1 MALHPVTERQGGRGG
16 ERGEKK
22 ESGFSEAAANTLRGC
37 WLLVI
42 TQTDRHSQQHEKQTG
57 EAEEGWGWWEVG
69 DEKKKDEECVNQ
81 NRAISGARGGKV
93 KDLCF

>member
-1 MALHPVTERQGGRGG
+1 MG
-16 ERGEKK
+16 GEKK

-37 WLLVI
+37 RLLVI

-69 DEKKKDEECVNQ
+69 DKKKEKRRRMCQSKPRN
-81 NRAISGARGGKV
+81 KW
-93 KDLCF
+93 C

>member
-1 MALHPVTERQGGRGG
+1 MALHPVTERQGGGG
-16 ERGEKK
+16 GGGRGEKK

-37 WLLVI
+37 RLLVI

-69 DEKKKDEECVNQ
+69 DEKKKKTKNVSIKTEE
-81 NRAISGARGGKV
+81 
-93 KDLCF
+93 